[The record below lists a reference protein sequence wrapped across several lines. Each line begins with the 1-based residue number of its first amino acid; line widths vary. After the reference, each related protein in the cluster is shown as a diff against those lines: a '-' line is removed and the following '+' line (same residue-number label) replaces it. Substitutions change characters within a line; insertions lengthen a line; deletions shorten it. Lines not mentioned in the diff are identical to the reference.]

1 MVIFTMTLFLCHLL
15 YSVLEINCSFRKQ
28 RSSEAQERLQRY
40 RNLRR
45 KIDLIKEECGD
56 FCDMSPSRYVS
67 TLDDNTFYY
76 VPMKKPIDC
85 NRLWN
90 NSIFDEKSE
99 FDKAIQILPKY
110 LQAQFSHENMVD
122 IMPDYY
128 DELSDNIW
136 KINETFNKW
145 GKKIPSKFV
154 DFSCIKSILSN
165 CLAFG

>member
-1 MVIFTMTLFLCHLL
+1 MVNFTMRLFLCHLL
-15 YSVLEINCSFRKQ
+15 YSVFEINCTFRKQ
-28 RSSEAQERLQRY
+28 HSSEAQERLQRY

-67 TLDDNTFYY
+67 TLDDNTSYY

-99 FDKAIQILPKY
+99 FDKAIQIIPKY
-110 LQAQFSHENMVD
+110 LQAQFSHDNMVD

-145 GKKIPSKFV
+145 GKKIPSIFV
-154 DFSCIKSILSN
+154 DFSCI
-165 CLAFG
+165 